1 MRNVDLNTITEAA
14 VASFAGL
21 PDARQRQLVQGL
33 LQALHGY
40 AKNVQ
45 LTHAEWRAGLAFL
58 HRVGDISSDTRSEFS
73 LLSDVTGF
81 SSLIDMLASD
91 PADASVTPGSN
102 LGPFHASG
110 SPWLD
115 NPAPLI
121 GSNAGRRVLLR
132 GRVVDQHGQP
142 LPQATLDFWQN
153 AADGLYWQQDPNQPT
168 DNLRCQLRMDAQGAF
183 SIATIRPV
191 PYQIPLD
198 GPVWHELVQPAGL
211 TGWRPA
217 HYHLIAQAP
226 GHRTLVTEIFDAED
240 PYLDRDAVFGVRE
253 ALVGR
258 YTAVNDAAACALL
271 GVAGPEC
278 PVMDVVLRLS
288 AAN

>member
-1 MRNVDLNTITEAA
+1 MRNVDLNTITAAA
-14 VASFAGL
+14 VSSFAGL
-21 PDARQRQLVQGL
+21 PDARQRLLVQGL

-40 AKNVQ
+40 AKQVQ

-73 LLSDVTGF
+73 LLSDVSGF

-91 PADASVTPGSN
+91 PAAAAVTPGSN
-102 LGPFHASG
+102 LGPFHAGG

-115 NPAPLI
+115 NPAQLI
-121 GSNAGRRVLLR
+121 GDNAGRRVLLR
-132 GRVVDQHGQP
+132 GRVVDQDGRP
-142 LPQATLDFWQN
+142 LPQARLDFWQN
-153 AADGLYWQQDPNQPT
+153 TADGLYWQQDPQQPAN
-168 DNLRCQLRMDAQGAF
+168 NLRCQLHMDNDGAF
-183 SIATIRPV
+183 AIATIRPV

-211 TGWRPA
+211 SGWRPA
-217 HYHLIAQAP
+217 HFHLIVSAP
-226 GHRTLVTEIFDAED
+226 GHRTLVTELFDVED

-258 YTAVNDAAACALL
+258 YVTVNDPAACTLL
-271 GVAGPEC
+271 GVSGPEC
-278 PVMDVVLRLS
+278 LAMEVVLRLS
-288 AAN
+288 AAD